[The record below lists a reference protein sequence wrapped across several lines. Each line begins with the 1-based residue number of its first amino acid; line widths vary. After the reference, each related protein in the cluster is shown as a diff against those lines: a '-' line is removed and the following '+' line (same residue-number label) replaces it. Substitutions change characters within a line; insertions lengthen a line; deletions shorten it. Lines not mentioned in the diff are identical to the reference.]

1 MSIAI
6 LRRMAKERAM
16 NEVSIDYFVAGLAL
30 FAGGVPLL
38 RGWIPRNRWS
48 GFRVPK
54 TLSSDRIWYE
64 ANRVAGRDLMIA
76 GAVVMTTAVVSAL
89 LSKEIPGLPLEKI
102 NKVVLYG
109 ALLITAA
116 HSFIALRRM

>member
-1 MSIAI
+1 
-6 LRRMAKERAM
+6 M
-16 NEVSIDYFVAGLAL
+16 NEAFTGYFIGGLVL
-30 FAGGVPLL
+30 FSAGVPLL
-38 RGWIPRNRWS
+38 RGWIPRNRWA

-76 GAVVMTTAVVSAL
+76 GVVVMATAVVSAL

-102 NKVVLYG
+102 NKVVCYG
-109 ALLITAA
+109 ALFSAA
-116 HSFIALRRM
+116 LHSFIALRRI

>member
-1 MSIAI
+1 MSGA
-6 LRRMAKERAM
+6 A
-16 NEVSIDYFVAGLAL
+16 IDYFIGGLAL
-30 FAGGVPLL
+30 FAAGVPLL

-48 GFRVPK
+48 GFRAPK

-76 GAVVMTTAVVSAL
+76 GAVIMTAAGLSAL
-89 LSKEIPGLPLEKI
+89 LSKEVPGLPLEKI

-109 ALLITAA
+109 ALFSAA
-116 HSFIALRRM
+116 LHSFIALRRM

>member
-1 MSIAI
+1 
-6 LRRMAKERAM
+6 M
-16 NEVSIDYFVAGLAL
+16 NEVSIDYFIAGLVL
-30 FAGGVPLL
+30 FGAGVPFL

-76 GAVVMTTAVVSAL
+76 GAVVMTTAIVSAI
-89 LSKEIPGLPLEKI
+89 LSKEILGLPLDKI
-102 NKVVLYG
+102 NKVACYG
-109 ALLITAA
+109 ALFSAA
-116 HSFIALRRM
+116 LHSFIALRRM

>member
-1 MSIAI
+1 
-6 LRRMAKERAM
+6 M

-54 TLSSDRIWYE
+54 TLSNDRIWYE

-76 GAVVMTTAVVSAL
+76 GAVVMTTAVVS
-89 LSKEIPGLPLEKI
+89 EILTRQVPGLPLEKI
-102 NKVVLYG
+102 NKVVCYG
-109 ALLITAA
+109 ALFSAA
-116 HSFIALRRM
+116 LHSFIALRRM

>member
-1 MSIAI
+1 
-6 LRRMAKERAM
+6 M
-16 NEVSIDYFVAGLAL
+16 NGIYTGYFIAGLVL
-30 FAGGVPLL
+30 FAAGIPLL

-102 NKVVLYG
+102 NKVVCYG
-109 ALLITAA
+109 ALLTTTA
-116 HSFIALRRM
+116 HCFIALRRM

>member
-1 MSIAI
+1 
-6 LRRMAKERAM
+6 M
-16 NEVSIDYFVAGLAL
+16 NGAFTGYFIAGLAL
-30 FAGGVPLL
+30 VLAGVPLL

-76 GAVVMTTAVVSAL
+76 GAVVMATAVLSAL
-89 LSKEIPGLPLEKI
+89 LSTEVSRLQLEKI
-102 NKVVLYG
+102 NNVVFYG
-109 ALLITAA
+109 ALFSAA
-116 HSFIALRRM
+116 LHSFIALRRM